1 MAKHTKE
8 ELLEIK
14 KQTKELLNLLL
25 KKTGAKHSDI
35 VEMAEQRFIMAN
47 LNELSAAEKR
57 KFNKLVL

>member
-25 KKTGAKHSDI
+25 KKTGAKHSEI
-35 VEMAEQRFIMAN
+35 VEMAEQRFIIAN
-47 LNELSAAEKR
+47 LDELSASEKR
-57 KFNKLVL
+57 KFNKLVF

>member
-47 LNELSAAEKR
+47 LDELSATEKR